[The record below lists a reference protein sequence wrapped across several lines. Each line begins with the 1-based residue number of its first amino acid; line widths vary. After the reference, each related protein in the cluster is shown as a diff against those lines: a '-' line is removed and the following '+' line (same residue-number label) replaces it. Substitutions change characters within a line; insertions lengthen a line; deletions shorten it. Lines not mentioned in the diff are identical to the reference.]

1 MSKEYNSKSAIILQR
16 YTPEAI
22 QELLKSG
29 ESKSAVAKTL
39 GLHMKAF
46 NEYIQ
51 KYGLTYQ
58 YSRKSKS
65 TQKYNRE
72 KEKQYEKR
80 IPVKDLNSEEAA
92 DPLKKFYEM
101 LARKKE
107 KRALRELKN
116 PYDWQ
121 KFNEENNWVMCC
133 II

>member
-1 MSKEYNSKSAIILQR
+1 MSKKYYNTKSTLILQN
-16 YTPEAI
+16 YKPEDI
-22 QELLKSG
+22 QKLLDSG
-29 ESKSAVAKTL
+29 EFKSAVAHTL
-39 GLHMKAF
+39 GVHIKAF

-65 TQKYNRE
+65 TQKYNR
-72 KEKQYEKR
+72 KQEKQYEKR

-116 PYDWQ
+116 PYDW
-121 KFNEENNWVMCC
+121 
-133 II
+133 

>member
-92 DPLKKFYEM
+92 DPLKKFHEM

-107 KRALRELKN
+107 KRTLRELKN
-116 PYDWQ
+116 PYDW
-121 KFNEENNWVMCC
+121 
-133 II
+133 

>member
-65 TQKYNRE
+65 TQKYNR
-72 KEKQYEKR
+72 KEEKR
-80 IPVKDLNSEEAA
+80 YCEDRPSNYFTHEGEE

-116 PYDWQ
+116 PYDW
-121 KFNEENNWVMCC
+121 
-133 II
+133 

>member
-29 ESKSAVAKTL
+29 ESKSAVAHAL
-39 GLHMKAF
+39 GVHAKAF

-65 TQKYNRE
+65 ARYNRE
-72 KEKQYEKR
+72 QEKQYEKR

-92 DPLKKFYEM
+92 DPLKKFHEM
-101 LARKKE
+101 LAKKRE
-107 KRALRELKN
+107 KRTLRELKN
-116 PYDWQ
+116 PYDW
-121 KFNEENNWVMCC
+121 
-133 II
+133 